1 MEDFKEEP
9 VCMFNKSSKQQV
21 GKGQDSKT
29 ALESPFLKVRDLK
42 RNS

>member
-1 MEDFKEEP
+1 
-9 VCMFNKSSKQQV
+9 MFNKSSKQQV

-29 ALESPFLKVRDLK
+29 ALETLLLKVRDLK